1 MFRSRRLVISVLAPV
16 ALLLATVVTAPPSEA
31 TALQAASSSA
41 FCKTIA
47 KFAVAQPPVYI
58 TISTSHVWAKLYLPS
73 YEKLAS
79 EAPTASVKKLLNEV
93 VAVMKYE
100 EKATSV
106 AKLQKYVA
114 ANSALWTKSVTQLF
128 QSNIACATNT

>member
-1 MFRSRRLVISVLAPV
+1 MFRSRRVVISVLAPL
-16 ALLLATVVTAPPSEA
+16 ALLLGSVVAAPPSGA
-31 TALQAASSSA
+31 STHQSASSSA

-58 TISTSHVWAKLYLPS
+58 TISTYHVWAKLYLPS

-79 EAPTASVKKLLNEV
+79 EAPTASVKKLLDDV

-106 AKLQKYVA
+106 SKLQKYVT
-114 ANSALWTKSVTQLF
+114 ANSALWKKSVSQLF
-128 QSNIACATNT
+128 KSNIACATNM